1 MKVGDPVKDHECWM
15 RPENMQTPR
24 TLYKIN
30 QVEPGTE
37 IAAETAAA
45 MAASSIVFRETDRK
59 YSRRLLNKAKLVSS
73 SIDHRPLI
81 ICKQHPFLSYL

>member
-59 YSRRLLNKAKLVSS
+59 YSRKLLNKAKLVSP
-73 SIDHRPLI
+73 SIIHRPLLI
-81 ICKQHPFLSYL
+81 IYM